1 MLCKP
6 TVREGK
12 TASRPQGG
20 DRRPTWVSS
29 RKGAGYIPPN
39 QRNHKNGT
47 MCVSEA
53 GLLSPFWT
61 GSAAAEDTRHLVT
74 SGKNLNVLVP
84 HPPPGGP
91 QPQEE
96 EGGISNQGEP
106 LRGPYWHL
114 GLDALFSR
122 TQVLAHWMP
131 VSPLFSPVTTE
142 KPLQAEE
149 RYGAGKRKDR
159 GVARSRGVR
168 ARDPVFNFCSTAYP
182 HCAFVHAI

>member
-1 MLCKP
+1 MAGQSYSYWHHPQVGKTAERRGSVTCPQVQAGKWRGWILTQGILTSEAMLCKP

-61 GSAAAEDTRHLVT
+61 GSAAAAAAKDTRHLVT

-96 EGGISNQGEP
+96 EGGISNQGE
-106 LRGPYWHL
+106 LLWGPYWHL

-122 TQVLAHWMP
+122 T
-131 VSPLFSPVTTE
+131 
-142 KPLQAEE
+142 
-149 RYGAGKRKDR
+149 
-159 GVARSRGVR
+159 
-168 ARDPVFNFCSTAYP
+168 
-182 HCAFVHAI
+182 